1 MVPRYPGTAAAA
13 GAGGLTAGGL
23 VGRGVGRGVG
33 GLGTGLGGRAG
44 AGAGKAAADG
54 AGARGP
60 LRWRLGDLGSA
71 VELQEVARDG
81 APGLHL
87 EVRGGWKLG
96 EAGQKVGEGG
106 AHGRAEGLR
115 RAAAAWEWVSG

>member
-1 MVPRYPGTAAAA
+1 M
-13 GAGGLTAGGL
+13 
-23 VGRGVGRGVG
+23 GVG

-44 AGAGKAAADG
+44 AGGGKAAADG

-71 VELQEVARDG
+71 VELHEVARDG

-87 EVRGGWKLG
+87 EVKGWGGSWGKLDRTWG
-96 EAGQKVGEGG
+96 KVG
-106 AHGRAEGLR
+106 RAGCLR
-115 RAAAAWEWVSG
+115 RAAAAWEWVSGLCGRAVVRWWVGGG